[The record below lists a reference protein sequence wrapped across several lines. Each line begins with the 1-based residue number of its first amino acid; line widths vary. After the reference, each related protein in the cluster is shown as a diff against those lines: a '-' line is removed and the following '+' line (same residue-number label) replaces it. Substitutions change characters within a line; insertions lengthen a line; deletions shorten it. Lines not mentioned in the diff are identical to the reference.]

1 MTTKPMLFAIVG
13 LAIFAMFA
21 QAEYTKIKAR
31 IETTQA
37 KIDELT
43 DSTTATIELLRKSI
57 KSLAE
62 RLVKQ
67 DAAKQVDA
75 PTQVVSAVKPVIV
88 MHSSD
93 SCGPCRAWIA
103 NDKSNWEKAGWDVQV
118 IKELDTKRGWP
129 WYAITDRDG
138 KSFEVDGPLTA
149 AKFMA
154 AKGGK

>member
-13 LAIFAMFA
+13 LSIFAMFA

-57 KSLAE
+57 KSLTE

-67 DAAKQVDA
+67 DSAKQVDT
-75 PTQVVSAVKPVIV
+75 PTQVASAVKPTIV

-118 IKELDTKRGWP
+118 VKEIETKRGWP

>member
-1 MTTKPMLFAIVG
+1 MTTKPMLFAIIG
-13 LAIFAMFA
+13 LSIFAMFA

-57 KSLAE
+57 KSLTE

-67 DAAKQVDA
+67 DSAKQSDA
-75 PTQVVSAVKPVIV
+75 PTQAISAVKPTIV

-93 SCGPCRAWIA
+93 SCGPCRAWIS
-103 NDKSNWEKAGWDVQV
+103 NDKSNWEKAGWDVRV
-118 IKELDTKRGWP
+118 IKEIETKRGWP

-149 AKFMA
+149 AKFTA